1 MNIRERMVA
10 LLNQTPLHGV
20 VILLCLVWI
29 LPTFGLLVTSFRPQ
43 QAVTQ
48 SGWWEAFE
56 SNTPTD
62 AAYTAYCAACH
73 GANLNEVPSINLGA
87 AEVVEGFT
95 STRRLAVTFN
105 REYEG
110 VLHMPAD
117 SRPNDEEL
125 KQILDY
131 LQAEAGVSTLPPR
144 FTFSNYEDVL
154 VGYDARAGTYGQ
166 VCAEEGPTPT
176 RSCDFWEDASR
187 QGTIFTG
194 ILNSF
199 AVSIPATIL
208 PILLAGMAAYAFA
221 WLDFNGRKV
230 LFTLLVG
237 LQIIPLQMT
246 LIPVFRLYADLDL
259 TGTFLGVWLFHTGF
273 GLPYAIYLMRNFVAA
288 LPRELI
294 ESARLDGAG
303 HWRVFR
309 SIVLPLAMPAIAA
322 LAIFQFLW
330 VWNDLIV
337 ALIFLGNEAPVLT
350 YQLSQLVDSLGG
362 GWHRMTAA
370 AFVSLFIPLT
380 VFLGFQRY
388 FVRGL
393 LAGSVKG

>member
-1 MNIRERMVA
+1 MSLRERVIS
-10 LLNQTPLHGV
+10 LLNQTPLHMV

-62 AAYTAYCAACH
+62 VAYTAYCAACH
-73 GANLNEVPSINLGA
+73 GANLSEVPTINLGA

-110 VLHMPAD
+110 VLHIPED

-144 FTFSNYEDVL
+144 FTLNNYEDVL
-154 VGYDARAGTYGQ
+154 VGYDARAGSYSQ
-166 VCAEEGPTPT
+166 VCAAEGPTPT
-176 RSCDFWEDASR
+176 RSCEFWEDAGR

-194 ILNSF
+194 VLNSF
-199 AVSIPATIL
+199 AVSIPATVL

-246 LIPVFRLYADLDL
+246 LIQ
-259 TGTFLGVWLFHTGF
+259 T
-273 GLPYAIYLMRNFVAA
+273 
-288 LPRELI
+288 
-294 ESARLDGAG
+294 
-303 HWRVFR
+303 
-309 SIVLPLAMPAIAA
+309 
-322 LAIFQFLW
+322 
-330 VWNDLIV
+330 
-337 ALIFLGNEAPVLT
+337 
-350 YQLSQLVDSLGG
+350 
-362 GWHRMTAA
+362 
-370 AFVSLFIPLT
+370 
-380 VFLGFQRY
+380 
-388 FVRGL
+388 
-393 LAGSVKG
+393 